1 MSSAA
6 GNEFGEQNA
15 GDFRTTRWSL
25 VQAAAQDSGSTPSPA
40 LEELCRLYWY
50 PLYVWARRRGRADAD
65 AADLVQSLFSDLLER
80 GSLASVE
87 SSRGRFRTWLAASL
101 RHHAINLREKEHAAK
116 RGGGQVHL
124 DIADAEKRY
133 EAEPEWLGD
142 SPEEAFDRA
151 FARSTLDLALARVAE
166 HYEASGKRDLF
177 EALRPALDRE
187 APLAAIAQELG
198 MTEGAVKVAAYRLRK
213 RFRSSLEACVVET
226 LCEAGD
232 LESELQALFE
242 ALSRKNQDR
251 S

>member
-1 MSSAA
+1 MSNAKGDQFEEQKA
-6 GNEFGEQNA
+6 GEFH
-15 GDFRTTRWSL
+15 TTRWSL
-25 VQAAAQDSGSTPSPA
+25 VQAAAEESGGAAA

-50 PLYVWARRRGRADAD
+50 PLYVWARRRGRVDAD
-65 AADLVQSLFSDLLER
+65 AADLVQSLFCDLLER
-80 GSLASVE
+80 GSLAGVE
-87 SSRGRFRTWLAASL
+87 SSRGRFRTWLSATL
-101 RHHAINLREKEHAAK
+101 KHHAANLREREQAVK
-116 RGGGQVHL
+116 RGGGRALL

-133 EAEPEWLGD
+133 DAEPEWHGD
-142 SPEEAFDRA
+142 TPEEAFDRA

-187 APLAAIAQELG
+187 APLAAIGEELG

-213 RFRSSLEACVVET
+213 RFRSSLEACVAET

-232 LESELQALFE
+232 LENELQALFE
-242 ALSRKNQDR
+242 ALSSKDRDR